1 MIHISEADVYD
12 VTIVGGGPAGLF
24 SAFYSGLRELKTKII
39 EYHPFLG
46 GKVNVYPEKIVWDI
60 GAMPPLPGQQVVENM
75 VQQGLTFDPEV
86 VLNEEV
92 VSIDKNETGFFVV
105 KASSGNVH
113 YSKTVIVAVGGGIL
127 NPKRLPLA
135 NASDFENKNLH
146 YTIKNLKDFK
156 NKRVLISG
164 GGNSATDWA
173 KELSGIAKEVYIACR
188 SDFSCHESQIT
199 YLQNHSVVCF
209 TQTEITELVA
219 NASGDQ
225 IEKVALKNR
234 ESGVKQYIPIDEVIV
249 NHGYERDKSLLED
262 SPLDIQ
268 IFDHY
273 FIAGSSSSESSIP
286 GLFAAGDI
294 LHHDG
299 KLHLIAGAFQDAANA
314 VNQAK
319 LYLEP
324 EATKTAMVSS
334 HNEKLYGR
342 NEKIVADLLRE

>member
-1 MIHISEADVYD
+1 MIHISDSDVYD
-12 VTIVGGGPAGLF
+12 VTIIGGGPAGLF
-24 SAFYSGLRELKTKII
+24 SAFYSGLREMKTKII

-75 VQQGLTFDPEV
+75 VEQGLTFDPKV

-92 VSIDKNETGFFVV
+92 VCIDKNETGLFIV
-105 KASSGNVH
+105 KAASGNIH
-113 YSKTVIVAVGGGIL
+113 YSKTIIVAVGGGIL
-127 NPKRLPLA
+127 NPKRLPLP
-135 NASDFENKNLH
+135 NAIDFEETNLH
-146 YTIKNLKDFK
+146 YSVKNLKQFK

-199 YLQNHSVVCF
+199 YLKNNSVVCF
-209 TQTEITELVA
+209 TQTQITELVA
-219 NASGDQ
+219 NDAGDC
-225 IEKVALKNR
+225 IEKVAITNR
-234 ESGVKQYIPIDEVIV
+234 ESGVVQYIPIDDVIV
-249 NHGYERDKSLLED
+249 NHGYDRDKSLLEN

-268 IFDHY
+268 ISDNY
-273 FIAGSSSSESSIP
+273 FISGSSSSESSIP

-334 HNEKLYGR
+334 HNEKLYKR
-342 NEKIVADLLRE
+342 NEKIVADLLNE

>member
-1 MIHISEADVYD
+1 MVHIPDSDLYD
-12 VTIVGGGPAGLF
+12 VTIIGGGPAGLF
-24 SAFYSGLRELKTKII
+24 SAFYSGLREMKTKII
-39 EYHPFLG
+39 EYHSFLG
-46 GKVNVYPEKIVWDI
+46 GKVHVYPEKIVWDI
-60 GAMPPLPGQQVVENM
+60 GGLPPIPGQQLVENLT
-75 VQQGLTFDPEV
+75 QQGLTFDPEV

-92 VSIDKNETGFFVV
+92 ISIDKNEEGIFIIE
-105 KASSGNVH
+105 AASGNSH
-113 YSKTVIVAVGGGIL
+113 YSKTIIVAVGGGIL
-127 NPKRLPLA
+127 NPKRLPLH
-135 NASDFENKNLH
+135 NARDFEDTNLH
-146 YTIKNLKDFK
+146 YAVKYLKDFK

-164 GGNSATDWA
+164 GGNAATDWA

-199 YLQNHSVVCF
+199 YLKNNSVVCF
-209 TQTEITELVA
+209 TQTEMTKLEANRAGDRIETVELR
-219 NASGDQ
+219 
-225 IEKVALKNR
+225 NR
-234 ESGVKQYIPIDEVIV
+234 ESGVVQHLQIDEVIV
-249 NHGYERDKSLLED
+249 NHGYERGTSLLEN

-268 IFDHY
+268 ITDNY
-273 FIAGSSSSESSIP
+273 FITGSSSSESSVP

-334 HNEKLYGR
+334 HNEKFYKR
-342 NEKIVADLLRE
+342 NERIVEDLLKE